1 MKPSRPSKRRSF
13 VVTDHLDWPF
23 FEARHRTLA
32 ERIEQWCAKNATD
45 THGGD
50 VDAECRSLVRALG
63 KAGFLKLCVGNGASP
78 PDVRSL
84 AIARET
90 LAWYSGLADFTF
102 AMQGLGSGAISLVGS
117 EQQKKDWLPK
127 VASGDAIAAF
137 ALTEP
142 ECGSDAANLAMTARR
157 DPGSPTSAGAGSSGA
172 RGGAWR
178 LDGEKTYISNGG
190 IADFYVTF
198 ARTGEG
204 DGAKGLSAFIV
215 SADTPGLSVVERKQ
229 VIAPH
234 PLARLK
240 FEGVHG
246 DLIGEP
252 GQGFAI
258 AMQTLNLFRVTVG
271 AAALGFARRAL
282 DEALAFAST
291 RKLGAGTLVD
301 NAVTQAKLADMATS
315 VDASAVLVYRAA
327 WQQDVGDKDNRR
339 AAAMANL
346 YATEAAQRVIDA
358 AVQMHGGLG
367 VTKGAKVEEL
377 YREVRALRIYEGA
390 SEVQRQIIAHDLLKE
405 HSLKDQVR

>member
-1 MKPSRPSKRRSF
+1 M
-13 VVTDHLDWPF
+13 
-23 FEARHRTLA
+23 
-32 ERIEQWCAKNATD
+32 
-45 THGGD
+45 
-50 VDAECRSLVRALG
+50 
-63 KAGFLKLCVGNGASP
+63 
-78 PDVRSL
+78 
-84 AIARET
+84 
-90 LAWYSGLADFTF
+90 
-102 AMQGLGSGAISLVGS
+102 
-117 EQQKKDWLPK
+117 
-127 VASGDAIAAF
+127 ASGEAIAAF

-157 DPGSPTSAGAGSSGA
+157 DGDT
-172 RGGAWR
+172 WT

-198 ARTGEG
+198 ARSGEG
-204 DGAKGLSAFIV
+204 DGSRGLSAFIV
-215 SADTPGLSVVERKQ
+215 AADAPGLTVAERIQ

-240 FEGVHG
+240 FEGVDG

-282 DEALAFAST
+282 DEALDFAST

-315 VDASAVLVYRAA
+315 VDASAALVYRAA

-339 AAAMANL
+339 AAAMAKL
-346 YATEAAQRVIDA
+346 FGTEAAQSVIDA
-358 AVQMHGGLG
+358 AVQMHGGAG
-367 VTKGAKVEEL
+367 VTRGVAVEAL

-390 SEVQRQIIAHDLLKE
+390 SEVQRQIIARDLLKE